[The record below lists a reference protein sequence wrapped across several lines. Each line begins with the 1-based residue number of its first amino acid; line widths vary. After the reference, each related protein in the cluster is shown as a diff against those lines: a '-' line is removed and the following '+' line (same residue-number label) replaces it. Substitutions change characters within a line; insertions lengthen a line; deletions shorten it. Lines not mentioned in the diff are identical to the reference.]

1 MEVGLSSKQT
11 PCVLSNFT
19 VCVRYSICS
28 TTIAPRGKCGR
39 GRGRG
44 DHNRLVSEL
53 GMAEQPPERWEEKV
67 SSLQTGREKIYKE
80 MQEMFAAMN
89 ARFDQ
94 LTATRAC
101 DEGGSSH
108 CQNQSIGGRS
118 SGNERPY
125 HEESS
130 MKYLLKLVKL
140 DFSRFDG
147 SKDPAS

>member
-1 MEVGLSSKQT
+1 
-11 PCVLSNFT
+11 
-19 VCVRYSICS
+19 
-28 TTIAPRGKCGR
+28 
-39 GRGRG
+39 
-44 DHNRLVSEL
+44 
-53 GMAEQPPERWEEKV
+53 
-67 SSLQTGREKIYKE
+67 
-80 MQEMFAAMN
+80 MFAAMN
-89 ARFDQ
+89 ARFNQ

-101 DEGGSSH
+101 DEGESSH

-147 SKDPAS
+147 SKDPASQISQADQFFEVHQTLEEEKLLLWTQQKVSELSPSYMVQEP

>member
-1 MEVGLSSKQT
+1 MSS
-11 PCVLSNFT
+11 NIT
-19 VCVRYSICS
+19 VCVRCSIFS

-39 GRGRG
+39 GR
-44 DHNRLVSEL
+44 
-53 GMAEQPPERWEEKV
+53 WEEKV
-67 SSLQTGREKIYKE
+67 SSLQAGREKIYKE

-89 ARFDQ
+89 ARFNQ

-101 DEGGSSH
+101 DEGESSH